1 MAGMAP
7 YAGPLWLAGGH
18 LQTIVPALFG
28 HKPALSFRRERW
40 RTPDGD
46 FIDLDWADGGR
57 DVPVGRRK
65 DDADP
70 SPLVVPSDGINGSA
84 LMDTPNTLATPQPL
98 FVLFHGLEG
107 SSDSHYARWAMSAAA
122 ARGWRAVIP
131 HFRSCSGPLNEA
143 PRFYHSGDAAEIDWI
158 LNRLHTESLPGTP
171 IYVAGVSLGG
181 NALLR
186 WLGENPEL
194 APKRVRA
201 AAAISAP
208 VDLAAG
214 GHALARGFNRVYT
227 RHFLQ
232 TLKAKSQL
240 KLQQFP
246 GLFDRE
252 AMLSADTLH
261 RFDNIVT
268 APLHGYKDADDYWRR
283 ASAKPILP
291 NITVPTL
298 VLNARNDPFLPA
310 SALPTRAEVSALVT
324 LEQPATG
331 GHVGFL
337 GTGDAQGATQ
347 GQVRGQIRGETRSEL
362 PGETRGNMPGAT
374 QGATVFAQKGGAWL
388 ASRLLHFFETHQER

>member
-1 MAGMAP
+1 MAGTTP

-28 HKPALSFRRERW
+28 YKPALSLRRERW

-46 FIDLDWADGGR
+46 FIDLDWAG
-57 DVPVGRRK
+57 DVPGFPAPPATEATGAK
-65 DDADP
+65 AEKGATGLHAP
-70 SPLVVPSDGINGSA
+70 PPL
-84 LMDTPNTLATPQPL
+84 L
-98 FVLFHGLEG
+98 VLFHGLEG
-107 SSDSHYARWAMSAAA
+107 NSDSHYARWAMSTAV

-131 HFRSCSGPLNEA
+131 HFRSCSGALNEA
-143 PRFYHSGDAAEIDWI
+143 PRFYHSGDAVEIDWI
-158 LNRLHTESLPGTP
+158 LARLQGESAPGTRLF
-171 IYVAGVSLGG
+171 VVGVSLGG

-186 WLGENPEL
+186 WLGENPVL
-194 APKRVRA
+194 APQRVRA
-201 AAAISAP
+201 AAAISSP
-208 VDLAAG
+208 VDLTAG

-227 RHFLQ
+227 RHFLH

-246 GLFDRE
+246 GLFDRD
-252 AMLSADTLH
+252 AMLRADTLH
-261 RFDNIVT
+261 RFDDIVT
-268 APLHGYKDADDYWRR
+268 APLHGFKDADDYWLR

-310 SALPTRAEVSALVT
+310 SALPTPAQVSDCVT

-337 GTGDAQGATQ
+337 GAG
-347 GQVRGQIRGETRSEL
+347 TRNSASAD
-362 PGETRGNMPGAT
+362 T
-374 QGATVFAQKGGAWL
+374 QKGGAWL
-388 ASRLLHFFETHQER
+388 ASRLLQFFDAHRER

>member
-1 MAGMAP
+1 MAAMVP

-28 HKPALSFRRERW
+28 HKPTLNFRRERW

-46 FIDLDWADGGR
+46 FIDLDWAGNLPDSQAGFTG
-57 DVPVGRRK
+57 VTG
-65 DDADP
+65 DAAHTAP
-70 SPLVVPSDGINGSA
+70 TAVTTPPAPL
-84 LMDTPNTLATPQPL
+84 PL

-107 SSDSHYARWAMSAAA
+107 NSDSHYARWAMSAAV

-158 LNRLHTESLPGTP
+158 LARLQAESAPGTP
-171 IYVAGVSLGG
+171 LLVAGVSLGG

-186 WLGENPEL
+186 WLGENPVL
-194 APKRVRA
+194 APQRISA

-208 VDLAAG
+208 VDLTAG

-252 AMLSADTLH
+252 AMLRADTLH

-268 APLHGYKDADDYWRR
+268 APLHGFKDADDYWRR

-310 SALPTRAEVSALVT
+310 SALPTAAEVSDWVT

-337 GTGDAQGATQ
+337 GAG
-347 GQVRGQIRGETRSEL
+347 TRRS
-362 PGETRGNMPGAT
+362 G
-374 QGATVFAQKGGAWL
+374 TVGAQKGGAWL
-388 ASRLLHFFETHQER
+388 ASRLLQFFDTHQER